1 MPRSGRRGSCPFS
14 AVCKALANWA
24 SWGATWRDMARCGN
38 FPAPR
43 SQGATAHLCCC
54 IRLHPVASCARL
66 LRLLRRGL
74 SSGIWHSRE
83 PHWQFKLDNERGTK
97 IFVVCQGITRMAK
110 LMRAFPQ
117 LLMILKGLTLGTVVS
132 TSKHGTLTVQHKRL
146 SGNEQ
151 LYSAYFECWTWVNY
165 LFSLVSY
172 SGITAA
178 ARAVGWTAILLV
190 WHPSLGSIGCQCF
203 NASGVIGI

>member
-1 MPRSGRRGSCPFS
+1 MPFLGGLQGLGQLSILR
-14 AVCKALANWA
+14 
-24 SWGATWRDMARCGN
+24 RDMARHGAMRQ
-38 FPAPR
+38 FPC
-43 SQGATAHLCCC
+43 ATEPGRHGPPLL
-54 IRLHPVASCARL
+54 LHPIAKILASCARL

-74 SSGIWHSRE
+74 SSRIRHSRE

-132 TSKHGTLTVQHKRL
+132 TSKHGTLTVQHKRF

-151 LYSAYFECWTWVNY
+151 LYSVYFECWTSWVKY